1 MKEETKKNPTLS
13 YATQLCD
20 TRLVLNLPDGNE
32 ENKKLSTVDLY
43 KLVHTVYIHDVFLLW
58 EMAFN
63 VVLLT
68 FILIAMKTKSF
79 NCFQEIELSIDTVL
93 R

>member
-13 YATQLCD
+13 YTTQLCD

-79 NCFQEIELSIDTVL
+79 NFFQEIELSIDTVL

>member
-43 KLVHTVYIHDVFLLW
+43 KLVHTVYIYDVFLLW

-63 VVLLT
+63 VGCLLSS
-68 FILIAMKTKSF
+68 LL
-79 NCFQEIELSIDTVL
+79 Q
-93 R
+93 

>member
-1 MKEETKKNPTLS
+1 MKEETKKKPTLS

-20 TRLVLNLPDGNE
+20 TRLVLNLSDGNE

-43 KLVHTVYIHDVFLLW
+43 NLVHTVYIHDVFLLW

-63 VVLLT
+63 VGCLLSSLLQRRQSL
-68 FILIAMKTKSF
+68 LIFFKK
-79 NCFQEIELSIDTVL
+79 
-93 R
+93 